1 MSMRTFLLSIQ
12 CLSVLVLFI
21 ESWMVINNW
30 KNKLHTFLLFSCV
43 AMLINNLGYLL
54 QLTSAS
60 EDAYVTAL
68 KFSYGGRI
76 WIAFSLF
83 MFTVHLCRIKISSVI
98 TQTLVIINVAIY
110 ILILTVNHNRLYY
123 TSYSFS
129 QGEIFPSFVHGNAIA
144 HDLFMLM
151 QVIYL
156 VVGLTF
162 LIGTY
167 KKVDSSMAKKRIMT
181 VMAGFVI
188 EGSFFILQ
196 ILHILDTG
204 GAYDISMIGH
214 MVGTM
219 FMLVAIF
226 RFDLLGTTQIA
237 KDYMI
242 DRMTEAI
249 IATDNDGVIQ
259 YFNEPA
265 RKLYPG
271 ISVYPAY
278 LPEDIYMA
286 VKKGENVIVDERIYT
301 PEKNELKHKGEC
313 LGMLYALIDSTEHY
327 QYVNMLEKQKEA
339 IEKEVKRQ
347 TRRIRRLSREM
358 MLSLSKTVDTKDHYT
373 DGHSRRVAAL
383 CAEIG
388 RRLNKSD
395 EEQVELYEIGLLHD
409 IGKIGVHEDIINK
422 STRLTDDEFAS
433 VKDHPIKGYEILK
446 EIKDMPNLW
455 QGARWH
461 HEHFDGSGYPDGIKG
476 EEIPE
481 AARITCVAD
490 CYDAMTSTRSYS
502 KPRSQAEVRAE
513 VERCKGTW
521 FDPVVADAL
530 LSMIDEDKD
539 YEMNEKADGSRIWKE
554 YDRLWGGSE

>member
-68 KFSYGGRI
+68 KFSYAGRI

-129 QGEIFPSFVHGNAIA
+129 QGEIFPSFIHGNAIT

-339 IEKEVKRQ
+339 IEKEVRRQ
-347 TRRIRRLSREM
+347 THRIRRLSREM

>member
-422 STRLTDDEFAS
+422 SSRLTDDEFAS

>member
-1 MSMRTFLLSIQ
+1 
-12 CLSVLVLFI
+12 
-21 ESWMVINNW
+21 
-30 KNKLHTFLLFSCV
+30 
-43 AMLINNLGYLL
+43 
-54 QLTSAS
+54 
-60 EDAYVTAL
+60 
-68 KFSYGGRI
+68 
-76 WIAFSLF
+76 
-83 MFTVHLCRIKISSVI
+83 
-98 TQTLVIINVAIY
+98 
-110 ILILTVNHNRLYY
+110 
-123 TSYSFS
+123 
-129 QGEIFPSFVHGNAIA
+129 
-144 HDLFMLM
+144 
-151 QVIYL
+151 
-156 VVGLTF
+156 
-162 LIGTY
+162 
-167 KKVDSSMAKKRIMT
+167 
-181 VMAGFVI
+181 
-188 EGSFFILQ
+188 
-196 ILHILDTG
+196 
-204 GAYDISMIGH
+204 
-214 MVGTM
+214 
-219 FMLVAIF
+219 
-226 RFDLLGTTQIA
+226 
-237 KDYMI
+237 
-242 DRMTEAI
+242 
-249 IATDNDGVIQ
+249 
-259 YFNEPA
+259 
-265 RKLYPG
+265 
-271 ISVYPAY
+271 
-278 LPEDIYMA
+278 MA

-339 IEKEVKRQ
+339 IEKEVRRQ
-347 TRRIRRLSREM
+347 THRIRRLSREM

>member
-339 IEKEVKRQ
+339 IEKEVRRQ
-347 TRRIRRLSREM
+347 THRIRRLSREM

-502 KPRSQAEVRAE
+502 KPRSQAEVRSE
-513 VERCKGTW
+513 IERCKGTW